1 MIREKLEEF
10 VTAQFSD
17 KLFLDCYLVDLVIKE
32 SQFIKVFVDADDG
45 ITLDRCA
52 KLNRLIRS
60 YVEEHIKDGEKYKIE
75 VSSPGLD
82 RPLTLLRQYKKNIGR
97 KFEIKEKSGTVKK
110 GLLREV
116 DGDFITIEYVE
127 TVKQGKKKIKEKRFY
142 KIPFEEIAES
152 FVKPNI

>member
-1 MIREKLEEF
+1 MIKDKLEGF
-10 VTAQFSD
+10 ISAQFSEE
-17 KLFLDCYLVDLVIKE
+17 LFLNCYLVDLVIKE
-32 SQFIKVFVDADDG
+32 SQFIKVFVDADNG

-60 YVEEHIKDGEKYKIE
+60 YVEEHIKDNEKYKIE

-82 RPLTLLRQYKKNIGR
+82 RPLILQRQYIKNIGR

-116 DGDFITIEYVE
+116 NDDFISLEYVE